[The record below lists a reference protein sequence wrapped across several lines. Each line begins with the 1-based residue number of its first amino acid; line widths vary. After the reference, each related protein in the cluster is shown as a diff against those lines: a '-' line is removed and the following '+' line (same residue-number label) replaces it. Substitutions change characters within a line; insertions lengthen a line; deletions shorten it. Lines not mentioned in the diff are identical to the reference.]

1 MFVIW
6 SIRRTM
12 LGKITNMCNVVFFN
26 LISKVKII
34 GHSCIDKVIVVTRRK
49 NSMKR
54 MMDWG
59 GVTSRNIDELA
70 KDIITPWAI
79 ILSILFKLTI

>member
-12 LGKITNMCNVVFFN
+12 LRNITNMCNVVFFN
-26 LISKVKII
+26 FISKVKII
-34 GHSCIDKVIVVTRRK
+34 GYSCIDNVIVVTRRK

-59 GVTSRNIDELA
+59 GVTSRKIIEPA

-79 ILSILFKLTI
+79 IFNILFKLTI